1 MPDRVEGGG
10 GHAAPRAVR
19 VVVRGRVQGVGYRWH
34 VREAAR
40 RMAVTGWV
48 RNRDDGSV
56 EMLVA
61 GDPRA
66 VDAVLEA
73 VRSGPPAARV
83 DDVEIAPAGDTTLP
97 PTFSVR

>member
-1 MPDRVEGGG
+1 M
-10 GHAAPRAVR
+10 RAVR

-48 RNRDDGSV
+48 RNCDDGSV
-56 EMLVA
+56 ELLVA

-83 DDVEIAPAGDTTLP
+83 DDVEVVPAGDSVLP